1 MSVAPAAAAPDSN
14 PLSATV
20 NHIAWANGKPVPG
33 VEVKPGEVLNPGAD
47 LMLAV
52 GYGPQEGQTWSD
64 LAGKSFEISVGGPVA
79 GLNPVL
85 SDNDAIASFEVSK
98 TDPTKYVITFAD
110 KIAADTVDG
119 YVFLTFKAQSEKNS
133 STEPIS
139 WDLGTSN
146 TGQVEVTVK
155 GTESKPA
162 PTKNEQSKSVNNAKP
177 DLFDVDQ
184 SAGNKTPS
192 ERISI
197 KPGAL
202 DTEFTYTLNVTSL
215 TADAAYPIVD
225 ELPVGLVLVPG
236 SFSVSQTRWESASS
250 DSPITVPGVTF
261 DPTVTAA
268 GFEGTLD
275 VPAFSVTT
283 ITYKLKI
290 KDQATLDGWY
300 QDFLAKVAADENFET
315 GKNVDIASLKNTASF
330 GPGAV
335 EKSATVNIKDGWGN
349 MAEVGPDGAFGKSAS
364 PSYSIPVLNE
374 DGTLAAPV
382 AVEFTLNA
390 NLNSW
395 DGSTNLK
402 PKLKENVV
410 ITDQLSTNYTW
421 APQDA
426 GFISATGIRANDAT
440 GTGAAQLTLSE
451 ATGFS
456 GTAADFAS
464 DAYVGKW
471 YVDAASNTLY
481 VNVGKSQYTN
491 ASIKVATQLVNVKG
505 LTADGNKANTPGNV
519 TGTEYFHAKNTAS
532 FTYTDKKGNPA
543 SKDKTAENTV
553 VNQDEQPEG
562 AHDENRFSKSLGTD
576 KVSVKSGEA
585 AVVPFAVEAKGIKG
599 FDPSKTTIVDYV
611 DTNMF
616 DLRDEVAA
624 AAAIKT
630 SLKANYNGSAL
641 KAEDFEVE
649 VSAAAGTVT
658 LKYTGAVSATGKD
671 LRVEF
676 PLSTYPVYGKQV
688 LDITNKA
695 VLFGED
701 GQADYWDDTTT
712 TATNYGFEA
721 QVKKTLYNAANKE
734 LTDILQPE
742 TVNGE
747 YVQKTYVYRVQII
760 PHGGYQGVKMRT
772 LIDHLPVGTEFVGF
786 IADEDMDTAANAK
799 GQDGTPYALKQGNLE
814 AVFSANPDA
823 TVESTPGDV
832 VLRQKAGT
840 TFPANTDA
848 VWLNLAVKI
857 TSKKNGVPVVNT
869 LGGSTAII
877 VPDEE
882 GDTTVPLPIQKL
894 DAKTGAAL
902 TDRDSRFEVKGT
914 GANADFTAVAF
925 AENGYLVVANAE
937 DPEGAGKLLR
947 VPAAGTYTVTETK
960 APYGYTANTE
970 PVTFTVDEN
979 GKITSPFKALY
990 NSPIAYALGDFTW
1003 IDSNKNGVQDAGEPV
1018 LPGVKVTLLDG
1029 AGNVALDMD
1038 GNEVASVTTDANGR
1052 YVFDNLPVGQYNVR
1066 FELTDAQAKKYTFT
1080 QANVAGND
1088 DRTDSDVT
1096 VSAENAKIGETGVFT
1111 LGKFG
1116 GSNDGKF
1123 TSAADY
1129 ATELGLAEGTQ
1140 AFKAAGG
1147 IDQTRDAGVVLK
1159 DSVSV
1164 GDYVWFDKNK
1174 DGQQGEQKDEP
1185 GIKGVVLTI
1194 TGPDGKPVTDV
1205 FGDPV
1210 NPTTTDDKGYYTFE
1224 NLPVLK
1230 AGESY
1235 TVTIDQKADSTKAAL
1250 EGYQPTKETPG
1261 GDRSKDSSTWTAT
1274 SEGLTEDG
1282 QRDPTLDFGFVV
1294 KDYAIGDFTW
1304 IDVDRD
1310 GVQDENEP
1318 VLPGV
1323 IVTLLDKDGNAIKG
1337 ADDQDRIATTDANGF
1352 YLFDE
1357 LPAGEYRVKF
1367 DYSQV
1372 KSEDLSWPGQSN
1384 LNPSQFVFTTAG
1396 EAKDGKNTDSDA
1408 ARDTGISGVFT
1419 VGPVGDSNPGSKP
1432 VAEYAEERG
1441 ITLRA
1446 TDAVNPTIDAGIVFK
1461 NYAVG
1466 DYTWIDANRNGI
1478 QEDDEVV
1485 LPGVGVQLF
1494 VVVGGELKPAV
1505 DADGDP
1511 VATDQVTDKDGKYLF
1526 ENLPAGEYQVK
1537 FTLTEEQAKTYRYTL
1552 VGKGT
1557 GADQDRNDSDA
1568 RVENNDPKSA
1578 TAFTETFTLDDTN
1591 PFREVEEG
1599 VNATQGIDRTRDAGV
1614 SAPTYAI
1621 GDVVWFD
1628 DDRDGKQ
1635 DFDGENPEE
1644 PVKGVTVT
1652 LLDENG
1658 DPVKGVKPVV
1668 TGEDGKYFFDGLPE
1682 GKYKVKFELSPE
1694 DAKKYTFTTQE
1705 KDGVDG
1711 KEDSNAKPTTGITKE
1726 IVLGPNNQELIT
1738 DPAKYPGLENMD
1750 ATEGID
1756 PTWDAGIVL
1765 KSYAVGDIAWIDTDR
1780 DGRQDFDGDKPEQI
1794 LPGVKV
1800 EIFSVAEDG
1809 TQSPAKDM
1817 DGVEVAPVTTDE
1829 NGRYLFDYLPAGSYQ
1844 VKFTLTEEQS
1854 KKYTFTSYSP
1864 ELGGADDSNADRA
1877 TGLSPVFTLDENN
1890 TSVDRDYADQPFK
1903 ATEGVDPTWDAGV
1916 VVKTYA
1922 IGDKVWYDDDRD
1934 GSQDP
1939 SEAPVPGVTV
1949 TLLDENG
1956 ESATDVHGNPVT
1968 PVTTDENGN
1977 YRFEELPEGKYTVK
1991 FELPED
1997 VAKGYSF
2004 TTKEAGSEDSK
2015 DDSDAD
2021 RKTGITKVIELG
2033 DNNPNLTTEY
2043 EGLDPQKSTQGI
2055 DPTWDAGIVKKSYAI
2070 GDYTWIDLNQDGK
2083 QSKNEPVLSGV
2094 KVSLFET
2101 DGVTPAKD
2109 ILGNELAPVFTDEFG
2124 KYVFDELAPGQYV
2137 VAFELTPEQAK
2148 RYSFT
2153 QLGEGSA
2160 KDSDAKV
2167 SENPAV
2173 AFTKTVTLDSSNTN
2187 LDRDYGVKASEGIDP
2202 TWDAGVIQKS
2212 VRVGDYVWV
2221 DTDKDGRQDKGE
2233 PGIPNVWLKIVDKDG
2248 KPVKDVYGNEVKPVK
2263 TDKNGKYIF
2272 ENLPVLP
2279 EGEHYKVIIDRDKSK
2294 KALAKY
2300 KPTQSNAGN
2309 REGDSDEW
2317 ESTTQGLN
2325 EGGDEDLTLDFGFVL
2340 ADDGIDVGGV
2350 GQTRP
2355 ASTDDGID
2363 VGGVGQT
2370 RPADGDGMANTGLNP
2385 GWLIVG
2391 GAAVAL
2397 MVIGG
2402 FLYAGTRRKPRRH

>member
-1 MSVAPAAAAPDSN
+1 MSLAPANAAPDSN

-20 NHIAWANGKPVPG
+20 NHVAWANGKPVPG
-33 VEVKPGEVLNPGAD
+33 AEVKPGEVLNPGAD

-64 LAGKSFEISVGGPVA
+64 LAGKSFEFSVKGPITSLTGDLTNNEAIKSFVVSPT
-79 GLNPVL
+79 NPNKLVL
-85 SDNDAIASFEVSK
+85 
-98 TDPTKYVITFAD
+98 TFAD
-110 KIAADTVDG
+110 KIAADTVEG
-119 YVFLTFKAQSEKNS
+119 YVFAVFKAQSEKNS

-139 WDLGTSN
+139 WDLGASN

-177 DLFDVDQ
+177 DLFNVDQ

-215 TADAAYPIVD
+215 AADADYPIVD
-225 ELPVGLVLVPG
+225 ELPAGLVLVPG
-236 SFSVSQTRWESASS
+236 RFSVSQTRWESASS

-261 DPTVTAA
+261 DPTVTAD

-283 ITYKLKI
+283 ITYKLKV

-315 GKNVDIASLKNTASF
+315 GKNFDIAALKNTASF

-364 PSYSIPVLNE
+364 PRYSIPVLNE

-410 ITDQLSTNYTW
+410 ITDRLSTNYTW

-456 GTAADFAS
+456 GPAADFAS

-471 YVDAASNTLY
+471 SVDAASNTLY

-491 ASIKVATQLVNVKG
+491 ASVKVATQLVNVKG
-505 LTADGNKANTPGNV
+505 LTADDKKVNTPGNV

-553 VNQDEQPEG
+553 VKQDERREG
-562 AHDENRFSKSLGTD
+562 ARDKNHFSKSLGTD

-585 AVVPFAVEAKGIKG
+585 AVVPFAFEAKGIKG

-616 DLRDEVAA
+616 DLRDEAA
-624 AAAIKT
+624 ASAAVKT

-641 KAEDFEVE
+641 KAEDFEVQ

-676 PLSTYPVYGKQV
+676 SLSTYPVYGKQV

-701 GQADYWDDTTT
+701 GLADYWDRTTT

-721 QVKKTLYNAANKE
+721 QVKKTLYNTANKK
-734 LTDILQPE
+734 LTDILQSE

-747 YVQKTYVYRVQII
+747 YVQKTYVYRVQVI
-760 PHGGYQGVKMRT
+760 PRGGYQGVKMRT
-772 LIDHLPVGTEFVGF
+772 LVDHLPVGTEFVGF
-786 IADEDMDTAANAK
+786 IADEDMDTADNAK

-814 AVFSANPDA
+814 AVFTANPDA

-877 VPDEE
+877 VPNEE

-979 GKITSPFKALY
+979 GKITSPFKAFY
-990 NSPIAYALGDFTW
+990 NEPIAYALGDFTW
-1003 IDSNKNGVQDAGEPV
+1003 IDSNKNGVQDEGEPV
-1018 LPGVKVTLLDG
+1018 LAGVKVTLLDG

-1038 GNEVASVTTDANGR
+1038 GKEVKAVKTDANGR

-1066 FELTDAQAKKYTFT
+1066 FELTDAQTKKYTFT

-1088 DRTDSDVT
+1088 DRTDSDAT

-1116 GSNDGKF
+1116 GNNDGKF

-1147 IDQTRDAGVVLK
+1147 IDQTRDAGVMLK

-1235 TVTIDQKADSTKAAL
+1235 TVTIDRADKSTQDAL
-1250 EGYQPTKETPG
+1250 AEYTPTKETDPASEG
-1261 GDRSKDSSTWTAT
+1261 YDRSKDSNTWEAS
-1274 SEGLTEDG
+1274 SEGLTNDG
-1282 QRDPTLDFGFVV
+1282 DRDPTLDFGFIKKTYAVG
-1294 KDYAIGDFTW
+1294 DYTW
-1304 IDVDRD
+1304 IDANKD
-1310 GVQDENEP
+1310 GLQSEGEEILADVKVE
-1318 VLPGV
+1318 
-1323 IVTLLDKDGNAIKG
+1323 LLDEDGNVLG
-1337 ADDQDRIATTDANGF
+1337 ETVTNEQGF

-1357 LPAGEYRVKF
+1357 LNAGTYQVRFTLTEAQAKKYTFTMVGAGGEDDSDAKPEADNAAVGVTKTFVLNHKNAALVSDEEYE
-1367 DYSQV
+1367 QA
-1372 KSEDLSWPGQSN
+1372 DLKATEGIDPTWDAGVII
-1384 LNPSQFVFTTAG
+1384 NPSVSVGDYVWFDENKDGIQGDPATEPGIPGVVLEVYGPDGKKVETDAYGQPVGPQTTD
-1396 EAKDGKNTDSDA
+1396 KDGKYSFDHLPVLGENESYTVKIVRDDPSTQEALAEYVPTQELPEGDRTTDSNTWEASSEGLTNDGD
-1408 ARDTGISGVFT
+1408 RD
-1419 VGPVGDSNPGSKP
+1419 P
-1432 VAEYAEERG
+1432 
-1441 ITLRA
+1441 TLDFGFIKA
-1446 TDAVNPTIDAGIVFK
+1446 

-1466 DYTWIDANRNGI
+1466 DYTWIDANKDGLQSEGEEI
-1478 QEDDEVV
+1478 
-1485 LPGVGVQLF
+1485 LAGVKV
-1494 VVVGGELKPAV
+1494 ELL
-1505 DADGDP
+1505 DAEGKV
-1511 VATDQVTDKDGKYLF
+1511 VATTVTNGKGFYLF
-1526 ENLPAGEYQVK
+1526 DELPAGDYQIR
-1537 FTLTEEQAKTYRYTL
+1537 FTLTDEQAKKYNFTS
-1552 VGKGT
+1552 VGD
-1557 GADQDRNDSDA
+1557 GAADDSDA
-1568 RVENNDPKSA
+1568 KPASP
-1578 TAFTETFTLDDTN
+1578 TAAVGTTKVFTLNSSN
-1591 PFREVEEG
+1591 PNLVPAAE
-1599 VNATQGIDRTRDAGV
+1599 
-1614 SAPTYAI
+1614 Y
-1621 GDVVWFD
+1621 
-1628 DDRDGKQ
+1628 
-1635 DFDGENPEE
+1635 
-1644 PVKGVTVT
+1644 
-1652 LLDENG
+1652 ENG
-1658 DPVKGVKPVV
+1658 EFKANK
-1668 TGEDGKYFFDGLPE
+1668 
-1682 GKYKVKFELSPE
+1682 
-1694 DAKKYTFTTQE
+1694 
-1705 KDGVDG
+1705 
-1711 KEDSNAKPTTGITKE
+1711 
-1726 IVLGPNNQELIT
+1726 
-1738 DPAKYPGLENMD
+1738 
-1750 ATEGID
+1750 GID
-1756 PTWDAGIVL
+1756 PTWDAGVVL
-1765 KSYAVGDIAWIDTDR
+1765 KPRVSLGDYVWFDENR
-1780 DGRQDFDGDKPEQI
+1780 DGIQDETEPGI
-1794 LPGVKV
+1794 PGVVLEVYGPDGKKV
-1800 EIFSVAEDG
+1800 ETDVFGDPV
-1809 TQSPAKDM
+1809 K
-1817 DGVEVAPVTTDE
+1817 PVTTGDKGE
-1829 NGRYLFDYLPAGSYQ
+1829 
-1844 VKFTLTEEQS
+1844 
-1854 KKYTFTSYSP
+1854 YTF
-1864 ELGGADDSNADRA
+1864 ENL
-1877 TGLSPVFTLDENN
+1877 PV
-1890 TSVDRDYADQPFK
+1890 
-1903 ATEGVDPTWDAGV
+1903 
-1916 VVKTYA
+1916 
-1922 IGDKVWYDDDRD
+1922 
-1934 GSQDP
+1934 
-1939 SEAPVPGVTV
+1939 
-1949 TLLDENG
+1949 
-1956 ESATDVHGNPVT
+1956 
-1968 PVTTDENGN
+1968 
-1977 YRFEELPEGKYTVK
+1977 LPEGEKYTVK
-1991 FELPED
+1991 IVRDHPSTQKALED
-1997 VAKGYSF
+1997 LTPTVPNAGGDRGKDSS
-2004 TTKEAGSEDSK
+2004 TWEA
-2015 DDSDAD
+2015 
-2021 RKTGITKVIELG
+2021 
-2033 DNNPNLTTEY
+2033 TTE
-2043 EGLDPQKSTQGI
+2043 GLNEDGDR
-2055 DPTWDAGIVKKSYAI
+2055 DPTLDFGFVKASYAI
-2070 GDYTWIDLNQDGK
+2070 GDYTWIDLNQDGL
-2083 QSKNEPVLSGV
+2083 QTEGEPVLP
-2094 KVSLFET
+2094 
-2101 DGVTPAKD
+2101 GVTVTLTDKHGQPVKD
-2109 ILGNELAPVFTDEFG
+2109 VYGNVVKPVQTDEFG
-2124 KYVFDELAPGQYV
+2124 KYVFDELPSGEYTV
-2137 VAFELTPEQAK
+2137 SFTLTPEQAK

-2153 QLGEGSA
+2153 KLGEGSA
-2160 KDSDAKV
+2160 DDSDAKV
-2167 SENPAV
+2167 SEDPAV
-2173 AFTKTVTLDSSNTN
+2173 GFTKLVV
-2187 LDRDYGVKASEGIDP
+2187 LDRSNANLSAREGIKASEGIDP

-2221 DTDKDGRQDKGE
+2221 DTDKDGRQDPNE
-2233 PGIPNVWLKIVDKDG
+2233 PGIPEVWLKIVDKDG
-2248 KPVKDVYGNEVKPVK
+2248 NPVKDVYGNEVPPVK

-2272 ENLPVLP
+2272 EDLPVLP
-2279 EGEHYKVIIDRDKSK
+2279 EGEHYKVIIDREKSK